1 MGVIVKPLNL
11 NDRQVKRVDRIEES
25 NGTYEGRARR
35 VANRIDA
42 RRDARGA
49 ENPRL
54 AKMLG
59 AKPAMAQPMK
69 KGGKIIKKAQNGIV
83 KSLKKAGADL
93 KQADRDYKSSDSVRN
108 LPIKSKSLKGKLDE
122 MKGNRAK
129 ADSLFKVAQKREM
142 GQMKKGGKMIKKAQN
157 GKFLKALTAQKG
169 DTSRK
174 MGLNFDKKSF
184 DSLPKLK
191 TKAKN
196 GTSFGMLSVKAGV
209 DKNPKPTAA
218 DRIAGAKGLA
228 KYGKMM
234 KKGGKCKNGC

>member
-1 MGVIVKPLNL
+1 MGVIVKPKNL
-11 NDRQVKRVDRIEES
+11 NDRQMKRVDRIEES
-25 NGTYEGRARR
+25 NPLRAKT
-35 VANRIDA
+35 VASRIGA

-49 ENPRL
+49 ENPQI
-54 AKMLG
+54 AK
-59 AKPAMAQPMK
+59 AIEARRSMAQP
-69 KGGKIIKKAQNGIV
+69 
-83 KSLKKAGADL
+83 
-93 KQADRDYKSSDSVRN
+93 
-108 LPIKSKSLKGKLDE
+108 
-122 MKGNRAK
+122 
-129 ADSLFKVAQKREM
+129 
-142 GQMKKGGKMIKKAQN
+142 MKKGGKMIKKAQN

-228 KYGKMM
+228 KKGGKMKM
-234 KKGGKCKNGC
+234 GGKCKNGC